1 MRKHRLLL
9 VGHGNISQSYLQAF
23 GRQEKAEIAGVV
35 GRSQEKV
42 QAFAQEHGIPV
53 YGTEMEDVAK
63 RANATAA
70 IICTPNAAHY
80 EGVMEAARLGLHCLC
95 EKPLHIDLGKQREMI
110 EACRGHGVKL
120 AVSYMRR
127 FIKHLRYIKEII
139 DSGKLGRITV
149 VDVTIKHYRA
159 KEYYDSWHGTIETD
173 GGGPFI
179 QQGSHIIDLAL
190 WLSGGYRQVLEAKR
204 FQVYHDIE
212 VEDHGYAVM
221 EYGNGA
227 IGMIEASTAS
237 FGMKAE
243 GIEISGTH
251 GSIAANYQ
259 GITLFDVPG
268 LTPPEFKPEESV
280 NEALFEQLAADFIA
294 SLEEDREPFISGEA
308 AAAATE
314 LIMDIY
320 RKAGQPIR
328 TF

>member
-1 MRKHRLLL
+1 MKQHRLLL
-9 VGHGNISQSYLQAF
+9 VGHGGISKSYLEAF
-23 GRQEKAEIAGVV
+23 AKLERVEIAGVI
-35 GRSQEKV
+35 GRSLPRA
-42 QAFAQEHGIPV
+42 QAFAEQHGIAV

-63 RANATAA
+63 RANATAVV
-70 IICTPNAAHY
+70 ICTPNAAHY

-95 EKPLHIDLGKQREMI
+95 EKPLHIAPEKQREMI
-110 EACRGHGVKL
+110 AACRDRGVKL

-127 FIKHLRYIKEII
+127 FIKHLRYIKELI
-139 DSGKLGRITV
+139 DAGKLGRITV

-159 KEYYDSWHGTIETD
+159 KEYYDSWHGTVEMD

-190 WLSGGYRQVLEAKR
+190 WLSGGYRRVMDAKR

-212 VEDHGYAVM
+212 VEDHGYALM

-237 FGMKAE
+237 FGMKTE

-259 GITLFDVPG
+259 GLTLFDVPG
-268 LTPPEFKPEESV
+268 LTPPAFNPEESA
-280 NEALFEQLAADFIA
+280 NPALFEQLAADFIA
-294 SLEEDREPFISGEA
+294 SIEENREPFVSGEA

-320 RKAGQPIR
+320 STAGQPIR